1 MKVEAGRRDELRA
14 HLSENGVG
22 TIVQWGGK
30 PVHRL
35 SGLGFESVSLTRTE
49 AIFERCFM
57 LPMNTSLTDD
67 EVDYICDVIR
77 GFYE

>member
-1 MKVEAGRRDELRA
+1 M
-14 HLSENGVG
+14 G

-30 PVHRL
+30 SVHRL
-35 SGLGFESVSLTRTE
+35 SGLGFENVSLPLTE

-57 LPMNTSLTDD
+57 LPMNTSLTND